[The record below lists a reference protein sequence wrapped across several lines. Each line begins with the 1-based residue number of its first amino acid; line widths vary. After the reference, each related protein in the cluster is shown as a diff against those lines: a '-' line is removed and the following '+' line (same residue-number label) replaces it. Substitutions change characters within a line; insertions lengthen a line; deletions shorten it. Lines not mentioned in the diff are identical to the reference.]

1 MSRLLVLALAVA
13 VATSVAAPCH
23 AQQKKEPT
31 GRPPVVTVPPPPGP
45 KLPPGV
51 CPCFKRNGVYAGYAS
66 AVCCVR

>member
-1 MSRLLVLALAVA
+1 LLVFALATVLA
-13 VATSVAAPCH
+13 ATSVTPGDAR
-23 AQQKKEPT
+23 QKNEPT

-45 KLPPGV
+45 KPPPGV